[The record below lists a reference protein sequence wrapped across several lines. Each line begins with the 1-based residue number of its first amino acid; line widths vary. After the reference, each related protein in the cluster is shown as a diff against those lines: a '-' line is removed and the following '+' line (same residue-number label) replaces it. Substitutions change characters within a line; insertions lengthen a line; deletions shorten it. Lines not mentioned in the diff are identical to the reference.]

1 MVAPLDGL
9 RVLDLAQGLAGP
21 FCAKLLADQGAD
33 VVKIEPLGGDLARS
47 FGPFPS
53 DKPDPE
59 ASGSF
64 VFVNT
69 SKRGVT
75 LDLDSSEGRADLQ
88 RLLGRYDVV
97 IAGETEPQLAARGLG
112 LSQLRAWNP
121 NLILTTV
128 NGFGSAGPYAG
139 QSWNNLIACALGG
152 WANACGIPQREPL
165 QIGGAIAEMFAGGFA
180 AVATLLAVAGRRNHG
195 RGDHVDV
202 SAQQTTLT
210 GALVPS
216 VRYEYD
222 GALPERQSTQHS
234 GPSFILPSADGHA
247 GINVLTQAQ
256 WELLCQFLG
265 RPDMVDDPRFQPGVR
280 AAHADE
286 VAAEFAPIVAQRDAE
301 EMFHEAQI
309 WRVPLGIVPS
319 LREIP
324 NMPPHRDRGFF
335 VPIEVSGRTIEVPG
349 LPFTSNATTPTVSR
363 PPRLGEHT
371 AEVLAEVAGEPVL
384 APPDAPPPST
394 NPPPLAGLRI
404 VDLSMFM
411 SGPLATQICADA
423 GAEVIK
429 VESVQR
435 IDGWRGAGQGEQAW
449 ERSPVFNWI
458 NRSKHG
464 ITLNLTDERGSDLL
478 KRLVADADVVIENYT
493 PRVMA
498 NFGLDYEALRVIKP
512 DLIMMSMPGFGRT
525 GAWHDY
531 VAFGLSTE
539 QMAGICHLTGY
550 ADDQPLFTG
559 TMGGD
564 HLVGV
569 MAAGAL
575 LGALHHRDQTGEGQ
589 HIDLGQVAAS
599 TMYVGD
605 ALTGWALSGRD
616 PGRVG
621 NRHCAMAPHGTYP
634 CRDGRWI
641 AIACEDS
648 EQWASLA
655 ELIGHQEW
663 TEPDSPYDEPAAR
676 LRDADLLDAAVTE
689 WTRSQSHVEL
699 MGLLRSRGVMAAA
712 VLNGAELLADPQL
725 AARDAFIP
733 QDRPGLGVKHYP
745 GQPYQFLAAEPVTS
759 RRAPMLGEDTREVL
773 SRLLGLE
780 LDELEALEQD
790 DVIGTLPIAAR
801 PD

>member
-9 RVLDLAQGLAGP
+9 RVLDLAQGIAGP
-21 FCAKLLADQGAD
+21 FCAKLLADQGAN
-33 VVKIEPLGGDLARS
+33 VVKVEPPFGDPARL

-53 DKPDPE
+53 DIPDPE
-59 ASGSF
+59 ASGGF
-64 VFVNT
+64 IFVNT
-69 SKRGVT
+69 SKRGIS

-88 RLLGRYDVV
+88 RLLGHYDIV

-112 LSQLRAWNP
+112 LSQLRVWNP
-121 NLILTTV
+121 DVILTTV
-128 NGFGSAGPYAG
+128 SGFGSDGPYAG

-180 AVATLLAVAGRRNHG
+180 AVATLLAVAGRRAHG

-222 GALPERQSTQHS
+222 DVLPARQSTQHS
-234 GPSFILPSADGHA
+234 GPSFILPAAAGHI

-265 RPDMVDDPRFQPGVR
+265 RPDMLDDPRFQPGVR

-286 VAAEFAPIVAQRDAE
+286 VAAEFAPIVSQRDAD

-309 WRVPLGIVPS
+309 WRVPLGILPP
-319 LREIP
+319 LCEIP

-335 VPIEVSGRTIEVPG
+335 VPIEVDGRTIEIPG
-349 LPFTSNATTPTVSR
+349 LPFTSNVTAPRISR
-363 PPRLGEHT
+363 PPRFGEHT
-371 AEVLAEVAGEPVL
+371 AEVLAELADQAVL
-384 APPDAPPPST
+384 TQSDSPPPGT

-404 VDLSMFM
+404 IDLSMFM
-411 SGPLATQICADA
+411 SGPLVTQICADA

-435 IDGWRGAGQGEQAW
+435 IDGWRGAGQGEKAW

-458 NRSKHG
+458 NRSKRG
-464 ITLNLTDERGSDLL
+464 ITLNLTDRRGSDLL
-478 KRLVADADVVIENYT
+478 KQLVVYAYVLIEIYT

-498 NFGLDYEALRVIKP
+498 NFGLDYDTLRAIKP
-512 DLIMMSMPGFGRT
+512 DLIMMSMPGFGRS

-569 MAAGAL
+569 MAAAAL

-599 TMYVGD
+599 TMYIGD

-621 NRHCAMAPHGTYP
+621 NRHREMAPHGIYP
-634 CRDGRWI
+634 CRDDRWI

-648 EQWASLA
+648 EQWATLA
-655 ELIGHQEW
+655 QLIGHEDGVGP
-663 TEPDSPYDEPAAR
+663 ESVYRDPAAR
-676 LRDADLLDAAVTE
+676 LRDADQLDAVIAQ
-689 WTRSQSHVEL
+689 WTCSQSHVEL
-699 MGLLRSRGVMAAA
+699 MDLLRNRGVMAAA
-712 VLNGAELLADPQL
+712 VLNGAELLANPQL
-725 AARDAFIP
+725 VARNAFIA
-733 QDRPGLGVKHYP
+733 QDRPGVGLKHYP
-745 GQPYQFLAAEPVTS
+745 GQPYKFAAAEPIAPF
-759 RRAPMLGEDTREVL
+759 RAPLLGEDSRDVL
-773 SRLLGLE
+773 STLLGLHADQ
-780 LDELEALEQD
+780 LDQLERD
-790 DVIGTLPIAAR
+790 DVIGRLPLAAR
-801 PD
+801 SD